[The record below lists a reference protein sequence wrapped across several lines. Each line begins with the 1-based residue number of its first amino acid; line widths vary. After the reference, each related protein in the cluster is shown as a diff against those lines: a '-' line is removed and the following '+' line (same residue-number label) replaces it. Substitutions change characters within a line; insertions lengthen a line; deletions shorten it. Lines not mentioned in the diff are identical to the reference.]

1 MNLRTLATLP
11 LFIISGA
18 VAAQTVGEVQVA
30 PPSVTVKVGDRTGLL
45 ATAFDRIGNV
55 IPTIRITWTSNNTQ
69 VARVDNNGTVTGV
82 APGVAI
88 IVAKAGT
95 RSGQAAVQVV
105 GSAAPPPAAT
115 PANPPASNPAA
126 IPVAPTDQSAGTSSD
141 PFYGQP
147 AGIGPAIALRI
158 NPPQIFLLPSENT
171 RVVPRALKEDGS
183 AAAPVRVTWK
193 SLTPAIASVD
203 PNGVIVALAPGQGTI
218 QVTGPN
224 GLTGTAPVVVQT
236 ADIAI
241 LERGPLMMSPNDVDT
256 LHVYVPSQSNRQVS
270 PLLMQW
276 TSTDTNVIRVSLD
289 GVIRAVG
296 PGRATLTVA
305 GMLQSKS
312 VDISVHRVV
321 EALEVRPKSG
331 SDVPVPLTSTV
342 KFSAR
347 ALAADNTPVPEA
359 PLRWSLGDSSVA
371 SFDAATGT
379 LTGRKI
385 GHTALTLRGPGA
397 GLTVTWNIN
406 VIAGAVRLSATRM
419 GLHANV
425 RYPLKANF
433 TDDAGGVIGPATGLT
448 WASDNPQVAT
458 VGEDGTVAALD
469 YGHARITATAPG
481 GKTAAADLYVQGEI
495 LVASN
500 RSGRYEIYATER
512 ADLTALR
519 RVSKDS
525 TPEIEPAY
533 SPDGT
538 RIVYVSHRD
547 GMPQLFLMD
556 ADGTHG
562 TRLTNRAQPD
572 NRPVFTPD
580 GQAVV
585 FQSNKEQKESR
596 EQIWTVNVDGTG
608 LKQLTDSMGN
618 RQPTVSPDGQTIAFV
633 TMRDNKIPHI
643 WLMARDGSNQ
653 RPFTK
658 GTQRESDPHFLKDGS
673 LAFLVQRRDNGR
685 EVTQVMR
692 ADLATGAVTALS
704 GTDLAIASFAIS
716 PAGDLLA
723 LVVNG
728 DPGNRKNPRPQVYI
742 QPVGGGA
749 AVPLPTSGVE
759 QMTSPAFLPAP

>member
-1 MNLRTLATLP
+1 MNLRNFSTSL
-11 LFIISGA
+11 LFIIPVT

-105 GSAAPPPAAT
+105 GNGSAPTSSAPPPTQPAANPTT
-115 PANPPASNPAA
+115 PA
-126 IPVAPTDQSAGTSSD
+126 DQSAGLASD

-147 AGIGPAIALRI
+147 AGVGTAVALRI
-158 NPPQIFLLPSENT
+158 NPPQIFLLPSENF
-171 RVVPRALKEDGS
+171 RVLPRALKDDGS

-193 SLTPAIASVD
+193 SLTPNIASVD
-203 PNGVIVALAPGQGTI
+203 ANGVIVALAPGQGTI
-218 QVTGPN
+218 QVTGPA

-241 LERGPLMMSPNDVDT
+241 LERGPIMMSPNDVDT
-256 LHVYVPSQSNRQVS
+256 LHVYVPSQGNRQVS
-270 PLLMQW
+270 PLVLQW
-276 TSTDTNVIRVSLD
+276 TSTDTTVIRVSLD

-296 PGRATLTVA
+296 SGRATLTVA
-305 GMLQSKS
+305 GMLQTKS
-312 VDISVHRVV
+312 VDIAVHRMV
-321 EALEVRPKSG
+321 EALEVRPKAG
-331 SDVPVPLTSTV
+331 VDVPVPLTSTM
-342 KFSAR
+342 KFTAR
-347 ALAADNTPVPEA
+347 ALAADNTAVPEA
-359 PLRWSLGDSSVA
+359 PLRWSIGDSTIA
-371 SFDAATGT
+371 TFDAATGV

-385 GHTALTLRGPGA
+385 GRTALTVRGPGT
-397 GLTVTWNIN
+397 GLIATWNVN
-406 VIAGAVRLSATRM
+406 VIAGAVRLSVTRL
-419 GLHANV
+419 GLHPGV
-425 RYPLKANF
+425 RYPLKASF
-433 TDDAGGVIGPATGLT
+433 SDDAGAVIGAATGLT

-458 VGEDGTVAALD
+458 VGEDGTVSTLD

-481 GKTAAADLYVQGEI
+481 GKTAAAELYVQGEI

-500 RSGRYEIYATER
+500 RTGKYELYATER
-512 ADLTALR
+512 ADFTAMR
-519 RVSKDS
+519 RITKDT
-525 TPEIEPAY
+525 TPETEPAY

-538 RIVYVSHRD
+538 RIAYVSHRD
-547 GMPQLFLMD
+547 GMPQLFVMD
-556 ADGTHG
+556 ADGTHSL
-562 TRLTNRAQPD
+562 RLTTRAQPD

-580 GQAVV
+580 GQAIV
-585 FQSNKEQKESR
+585 FQSNKEQKDSR
-596 EQIWTVNVDGTG
+596 EQIWTINADGTG

-643 WLMARDGSNQ
+643 WLMGRDGSNQ
-653 RPFTK
+653 RPFTR
-658 GTQRESDPHFLKDGS
+658 GTQRETDPHFLKDGT

-685 EVTQVMR
+685 EVTQVMK
-692 ADLATGAVTALS
+692 ADLATGNVSALS

-728 DPGNRKNPRPQVYI
+728 DPGNRRNPRPQVYI

-749 AVPLPTSGVE
+749 AVPLPTAGVE
-759 QMTSPAFLPAP
+759 QMFSPAFLPTP

>member
-1 MNLRTLATLP
+1 MNLRNFSTSL
-11 LFIISGA
+11 LFIIPVA
-18 VAAQTVGEVQVA
+18 AAAQTVGEVQVA

-82 APGVAI
+82 GPGVAI

-105 GSAAPPPAAT
+105 GSAAAPTSSAPPGQ
-115 PANPPASNPAA
+115 PASNPGAGS
-126 IPVAPTDQSAGTSSD
+126 IAPTDQTLGVASD
-141 PFYGQP
+141 PYFGQP
-147 AGIGPAIALRI
+147 AGVGPAVALRI
-158 NPPQIFLLPSENT
+158 SPPQIFLLPSENF
-171 RVVPRALKEDGS
+171 RVLPRAIKEDGS
-183 AAAPVRVTWK
+183 PGAPVRVTWK
-193 SLTPAIASVD
+193 SLTPNIASVD
-203 PNGVIVALAPGQGTI
+203 ANGVIVALAPGQGTI
-218 QVTGPN
+218 QATGPG

-241 LERGPLMMSPNDVDT
+241 LERGPIMMSPNDVDT
-256 LHVYVPSQSNRQVS
+256 LHVYVPTQNNRQVS

-276 TSTDTNVIRVSLD
+276 SSTDTNVVRVTIE

-296 PGRATLTVA
+296 AGRATLTVT
-305 GMLQSKS
+305 GMLQTKS
-312 VDISVHRVV
+312 VDISVHRLV
-321 EALEVRPKSG
+321 EALEVRPKPG
-331 SDVPVPLTSTV
+331 VDLPVPLTSTM
-342 KFSAR
+342 KFTAR
-347 ALAADNTPVPEA
+347 ALAADNTAVPEA
-359 PLRWSLGDSSVA
+359 PLRWSIGDSTIA
-371 SFDAATGT
+371 TFDAASGV

-385 GHTALTLRGPGA
+385 GRTALTVRGPGA
-397 GLTVTWNIN
+397 GLSTTWNIN
-406 VIAGAVRLSATRM
+406 VIAGAVRLSATRI
-419 GLHANV
+419 GLHPGV
-425 RYPLKANF
+425 RYPLKASF
-433 TDDAGGVIGPATGLT
+433 TDDAGAVIGAATGLV

-458 VGEDGTVAALD
+458 VGEDGTVSTLD

-481 GKTAAADLYVQGEI
+481 GKSAATELYVQGEI

-500 RSGRYEIYATER
+500 RSGKYELYATER

-519 RVSKDS
+519 RITKDT
-525 TPEIEPAY
+525 TPETEPAY

-547 GMPQLFLMD
+547 GMPQLFVMD

-562 TRLTNRAQPD
+562 VRLTNRAQPD

-580 GQAVV
+580 GQAIV

-596 EQIWTVNVDGTG
+596 EQIWTVNADGTG

-633 TMRDNKIPHI
+633 TMRDNKVPHI

-658 GTQRESDPHFLKDGS
+658 GTQRETDPHFLKDGT

-685 EVTQVMR
+685 EVTQVMK
-692 ADLATGAVTALS
+692 ADLATGNVSALS

-723 LVVNG
+723 LVVDG

-749 AVPLPTSGVE
+749 AVPLPTTGVE
-759 QMTSPAFLPAP
+759 QMFSPAFLPTP

>member
-1 MNLRTLATLP
+1 MNLRNFSTSL
-11 LFIISGA
+11 LFIIPGT

-69 VARVDNNGTVTGV
+69 VARVDNNGTVTGI

-105 GSAAPPPAAT
+105 GSASVPTPAAPPPSQ
-115 PANPPASNPAA
+115 PAGNPAPS
-126 IPVAPTDQSAGTSSD
+126 PVTLDPSAGVSAD

-147 AGIGPAIALRI
+147 AGAGTAVALRI
-158 NPPQIFLLPSENT
+158 NPPQIFLLPSENY
-171 RVVPRALKEDGS
+171 RVVPRALKDDGS

-203 PNGVIVALAPGQGTI
+203 ANGVIVALAPGQGTI
-218 QVTGPN
+218 QVTGPS

-241 LERGPLMMSPNDVDT
+241 LEKSPILMSPNDVDT
-256 LHVYVPSQSNRQVS
+256 LHVYVPSQGNRQVS

-296 PGRATLTVA
+296 SGRATLTVA

-312 VDISVHRVV
+312 VDIAVHRVV

-331 SDVPVPLTSTV
+331 VDVPVPLTSTM
-342 KFSAR
+342 KFTAR

-359 PLRWSLGDSSVA
+359 PLRWSLGDSTIA
-371 SFDAATGT
+371 TFDVATGV

-385 GHTALTLRGPGA
+385 GRTALTVRGPGA
-397 GLTVTWNIN
+397 GLSVTWNIS
-406 VIAGAVRLSATRM
+406 VIAGAVKLSVTRI
-419 GLHANV
+419 GLHPNV
-425 RYPLKANF
+425 RYPLKASF
-433 TDDAGGVIGPATGLT
+433 TDDAGGVIGPATGLS
-448 WASDNPQVAT
+448 WASDNPQVAG
-458 VGEDGTVAALD
+458 VGEDGTVSTLD
-469 YGHARITATAPG
+469 YGRVRITATAPG

-500 RSGRYEIYATER
+500 RSGRYELYATER

-519 RVSKDS
+519 RVTKDT
-525 TPEIEPAY
+525 TPETEPAY

-538 RIVYVSHRD
+538 RIAYVSHRD

-556 ADGTHG
+556 ADGAHAV
-562 TRLTNRAQPD
+562 RLTNRAQPD

-580 GQAVV
+580 GQAIV

-596 EQIWTVNVDGTG
+596 EQIWTVNADGTG

-633 TMRDNKIPHI
+633 TMRDNKVPHI
-643 WLMARDGSNQ
+643 WLMARDGTNQ

-658 GTQRESDPHFLKDGS
+658 GTQRESDPRFLKDGS

-692 ADLATGAVTALS
+692 ADLATGNLTALS

-749 AVPLPTSGVE
+749 AVPLPTTGVE
-759 QMTSPAFLPAP
+759 QMFSPAFLPTP